1 MVTGLHGYHSSL
13 DGMRRRAHQV
23 DETTESD
30 INRLIV
36 RSESCTATPT
46 VAITEPVRPDPVDRG
61 LGLVTRGP
69 QQQRL
74 HEFLDRANQE
84 ELRSAGRQWS
94 QGQNLLMDISAQLER
109 MSGDMGRSSD
119 EEFQGQTADAAR
131 MSFVASAQAMA
142 AKAAQLEQGADA
154 FEQSATAVD
163 QAIAEREAL
172 AQNDGAQPPT
182 RPSTPPGSTDPADVR
197 AQSSY
202 DTANAAYW
210 DRYHAD
216 ERRATDAITALDQ
229 THTASAEVFKSI
241 HGEPDPVAP
250 GGSGGGGGAPPE
262 AAGTL
267 PGAGGGGGSNP
278 DFDPVDDGGGNGAT
292 AAATRQRRPAGDG
305 NGPDGGGDNDG
316 GGEDPTHE
324 PGPARDGLSRPRR
337 PQRPDRARGSV
348 HAHGSGPW
356 HRERCRPA
364 VQAAPADRPPA
375 AASRPASASAWP
387 VGWPGASRAGW
398 PFPRLGGGHGRSRVR
413 GGRGIGAGGPRGAGS
428 SVLGRGNGIAGVG
441 NGAGRNARQRTR
453 GTRRGGTS
461 GFRRARFRERHRW
474 TGGSGLARDAHG
486 HRHGRGHRPRIRAQQ
501 GQGREVRGNRAVR
514 RRPGLA
520 GRRRRVRRT
529 DRLT

>member
-1 MVTGLHGYHSSL
+1 M
-13 DGMRRRAHQV
+13 
-23 DETTESD
+23 
-30 INRLIV
+30 
-36 RSESCTATPT
+36 
-46 VAITEPVRPDPVDRG
+46 
-61 LGLVTRGP
+61 TRGP

-74 HEFLDRANQE
+74 HEFLDGANQE

-142 AKAAQLEQGADA
+142 SKAAQLEQGADA

-163 QAIAEREAL
+163 RAIAEREAL

-210 DRYHAD
+210 DRYQAD

-250 GGSGGGGGAPPE
+250 GGGGGGATPGGGGG
-262 AAGTL
+262 GTL
-267 PGAGGGGGSNP
+267 PSAGGGGGSNP
-278 DFDPVDDGGGNGAT
+278 GFDPVNGGGGNGN
-292 AAATRQRRPAGDG
+292 G
-305 NGPDGGGDNDG
+305 NGNGGNGGNGGGNGTGG

-324 PGPARDGLSRPRR
+324 PVPPGTGNPVPGDPS
-337 PQRPDRARGSV
+337 RPDRARGSL
-348 HAHGSGPW
+348 HAHDSGPG
-356 HRERCRPA
+356 HRAGADRRCRRLRRA
-364 VQAAPADRPPA
+364 RQPA
-375 AASRPASASAWP
+375 AASRPGSASARR
-387 VGWPGASRAGW
+387 VVWPGASRAGW

-413 GGRGIGAGGPRGAGS
+413 WRTRDRSRRPARCRLVGPRP
-428 SVLGRGNGIAGVG
+428 
-441 NGAGRNARQRTR
+441 RQRHRRRRQRRRDGNPRQRPR
-453 GTRRGGTS
+453 GTRRGREN
-461 GFRRARFRERHRW
+461 GFRRAGLRW
-474 TGGSGLARDAHG
+474 RPWRAGSAGLARRAR
-486 HRHGRGHRPRIRAQQ
+486 RHGPGRRPRVRPQQ
-501 GQGREVRGNRAVR
+501 GQGRESRGNRAVR

-520 GRRRRVRRT
+520 R
-529 DRLT
+529 

>member
-1 MVTGLHGYHSSL
+1 M
-13 DGMRRRAHQV
+13 
-23 DETTESD
+23 
-30 INRLIV
+30 
-36 RSESCTATPT
+36 
-46 VAITEPVRPDPVDRG
+46 
-61 LGLVTRGP
+61 TRGP

-74 HEFLDRANQE
+74 REFLDRANQE

-131 MSFVASAQAMA
+131 MSFVASARAMA

-250 GGSGGGGGAPPE
+250 AGA
-262 AAGTL
+262 ARRRHRGRGRRGRAHGRW
-267 PGAGGGGGSNP
+267 SRRHDP
-278 DFDPVDDGGGNGAT
+278 DFDPADGDGGGNG
-292 AAATRQRRPAGDG
+292 GGG
-305 NGPDGGGDNDG
+305 NGGGGNGGGGGGDGGNGGGGDGDG
-316 GGEDPTHE
+316 GPPHVPVP
-324 PGPARDGLSRPRR
+324 PGPRLFSAT
-337 PQRPDRARGSV
+337 QRPDRAHRSL
-348 HAHGSGPW
+348 HAHDPW
-356 HRERCRPA
+356 HRHRDG
-364 VQAAPADRPPA
+364 ADRRRRRLGGPAPA
-375 AASRPASASAWP
+375 AASRPGSAPAWP
-387 VGWPGASRAGW
+387 AGSPEASRRAG
-398 PFPRLGGGHGRSRVR
+398 PSPGSVAGTEGRVR
-413 GGRGIGAGGPRGAGS
+413 RRTRDRCGGPRGAGS
-428 SVLGRGNGIAGVG
+428 SVLGRGTGIAGVG
-441 NGAGRNARQRTR
+441 NGAGTGTARQRTR
-453 GTRRGGTS
+453 GTRRVGERAPPDVAPAAAPVGGEL
-461 GFRRARFRERHRW
+461 RAREARSRARARG
-474 TGGSGLARDAHG
+474 TGRGSGRSKDRG
-486 HRHGRGHRPRIRAQQ
+486 GRSEETELFDD
-501 GQGREVRGNRAVR
+501 GQDWLDDDGAFE
-514 RRPGLA
+514 GLI
-520 GRRRRVRRT
+520 
-529 DRLT
+529 D